1 MPQGGQRCE
10 PGACAQVR
18 PRGCF
23 TPAMQK
29 VLVVDDEPELLRMIG
44 QTLGAAGFTAVGA
57 ASGER
62 ALELASQQEFDAALV
77 DKNLGRGIDGVEV
90 LRHLRKRQPRCAC
103 IVMTAFPS
111 MGSAVEALRIGAHD
125 YVEKPSPELDTIAD
139 RVQSAIRAVQLRDE
153 RDGLLRK
160 LAVLDD
166 ELKGKDQQIREQRVA
181 LAMTDRVI
189 AVRVDEA
196 RELFRASARRR
207 DERPLQA
214 AEVLLTLAQGLRG
227 SEKLVSAIESHLA
240 ALRAK

>member
-1 MPQGGQRCE
+1 
-10 PGACAQVR
+10 
-18 PRGCF
+18 
-23 TPAMQK
+23 MQK
-29 VLVVDDEPELLRMIG
+29 VLVVDDEPELVRMIG

-62 ALELASQQEFDAALV
+62 ALELVSQQEFDAALV

-111 MGSAVEALRIGAHD
+111 MGSAVEALRIGAQD
-125 YVEKPSPELDTIAD
+125 YVEKPSPELDRIAD
-139 RVQSAIRAVQLRDE
+139 RVQSAIRTVQLRDE

-160 LAVLDD
+160 LAVLED

-181 LAMTDRVI
+181 LAITDRVI

-196 RELFRASARRR
+196 RELFQASARRR
-207 DERPLQA
+207 DQRLLES
-214 AEVLLTLAQGLRG
+214 AEVLLTLAHGLRG
-227 SEKLVSAIESHLA
+227 SEKLVTAIEGHIA

>member
-1 MPQGGQRCE
+1 MH
-10 PGACAQVR
+10 
-18 PRGCF
+18 
-23 TPAMQK
+23 K
-29 VLVVDDEPELLRMIG
+29 VLVVDDEPELVRMIG

-111 MGSAVEALRIGAHD
+111 MGSAVEALRIGAQD

-139 RVQSAIRAVQLRDE
+139 RVQSAIRANQLRDE

-160 LAVLDD
+160 LAVLED

-181 LAMTDRVI
+181 LAITDRVI

-196 RELFRASARRR
+196 RELFHASARRR
-207 DERPLQA
+207 DERLLES
-214 AEVLLTLAQGLRG
+214 AEVLLTLAHGLRG
-227 SEKLVSAIESHLA
+227 SEKLVSAIEGHLA

>member
-1 MPQGGQRCE
+1 
-10 PGACAQVR
+10 
-18 PRGCF
+18 
-23 TPAMQK
+23 MQK

-166 ELKGKDQQIREQRVA
+166 ELKGKDQQIREQRIA

-196 RELFRASARRR
+196 RELFQASARRR
-207 DERPLQA
+207 DERLLQS
-214 AEVLLTLAQGLRG
+214 AEVLLTLAHGLRG